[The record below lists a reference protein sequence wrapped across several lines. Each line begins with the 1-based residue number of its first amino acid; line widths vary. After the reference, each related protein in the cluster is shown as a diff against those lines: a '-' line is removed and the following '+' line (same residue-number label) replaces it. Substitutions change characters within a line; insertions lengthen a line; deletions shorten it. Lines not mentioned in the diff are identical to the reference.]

1 MSKLLLIDGNA
12 ILHRAFHAIPPLTTP
27 NQEPINAVYGFVS
40 ILLNVIQNLKPTH
53 LAVCFD
59 EKEKT
64 FRHIEF
70 PEYQSQRPPTHDD
83 LSSQFGKARD
93 FLKASNIPIYSK
105 SGFEADDV
113 IGTIATKAAN
123 MEDRGVKPERKN
135 ENRSMKFDRTSEFNN
150 QSSFQSSDIKH
161 QTSFNEIVIITG
173 DRDILQLVD
182 DKKNIK
188 LFMPVGGLSNGK
200 IYGEAETI
208 ERMGVPP
215 SQIVDLKALTGD
227 SSDNYFGVRGIGPKT
242 AINLLQCYVTL
253 KQIYKNLD
261 KISEKVREKLI
272 KGEKDAQMSYK
283 LATIVKD
290 VPVKIDFDE
299 MDKWNLGSNEVLK
312 LFQEFGFKTLTQR
325 IISVSKKIDDEKQGN
340 LF

>member
-113 IGTIATKAAN
+113 IGTIAEQCAKSQN
-123 MEDRGVKPERKN
+123 HISKPRIDEA
-135 ENRSMKFDRTSEFNN
+135 
-150 QSSFQSSDIKH
+150 
-161 QTSFNEIVIITG
+161 VIITG

-299 MDKWNLGSNEVLK
+299 MNKWNLGSTAVIK
-312 LFQEFGFKTLTQR
+312 LFQEFGFKTLTER
-325 IISVSKKIDDEKQGN
+325 IKLVSKKIGLEKQTG